1 MERASIYLGKTTW
14 RREGRLVGM
23 LQDDRFL
30 HMLILGQT
38 GTGKTTLIRSMA
50 LQDAAAG
57 RGFMV
62 LDPHG
67 DLAEDLHQELIAMGR
82 RHRYLDLGQMRPDF
96 SYNPLADIELD
107 NESFVVNSIVDVF
120 RHLWTLDDAPRFEHL
135 LRNVLFALLAHER
148 PSLHLIPETLTD
160 KAFRR
165 RLLRRVKNEEVLRFW
180 RDEYDGYSAKFRAV
194 VVAPLQ
200 NKIGALLTDPRLRQ
214 MLADGEGRIDL
225 RREMDSNGIVVVNLA
240 KGRVGS
246 GPASLVGSLLLTECA
261 RLAFTR
267 ADQAEWDRRDFIV
280 YADEFHQFTTGTVA
294 SMLSELRK
302 YRVGVVLAA
311 QFMTQMRRDVRDSV
325 GGNVG
330 SKLVF
335 RIGSD
340 DAQRMAAEFGP
351 RFALLDLMETPNWHA
366 KVRIAIAGA
375 PSKAFS
381 METLGES

>member
-1 MERASIYLGKTTW
+1 MEQASIILGKTTW
-14 RREGRLVGM
+14 RREGRPVGM
-23 LQDDRFL
+23 LQEDRFL

-50 LQDAAAG
+50 LQDAAAV

-82 RHRYLDLGQMRPDF
+82 RHRYLDLGQVQPNF
-96 SYNPLADIELD
+96 SYNPLADVEPD

-120 RHLWTLDDAPRFEHL
+120 RHLWTLEDAPRFEHL
-135 LRNVLFALLAHER
+135 LRNVLFALLAHEK
-148 PSLHLIPETLTD
+148 PSLHLIPAVLTD
-160 KAFRR
+160 KALRR
-165 RLLRRVKNEEVLRFW
+165 RILRRVQNEEVLRFW

-200 NKIGALLTDPRLRQ
+200 NKMGALLTDPRLRHV
-214 MLADGEGRIDL
+214 LADGDGRVDL
-225 RREMDSNGIVVVNLA
+225 RREMDSAGIVIANLA
-240 KGRVGS
+240 KGRIGS

-267 ADQAEWDRRDFIV
+267 ADQAEPDRQDFIV
-280 YADEFHQFTTGTVA
+280 YADEFHQFTTGSVA

-311 QFMTQMRRDVRDSV
+311 QFMTQMRRVVLDSV
-325 GGNVG
+325 CGNAG
-330 SKLVF
+330 SKLIF

-340 DAQRMAAEFGP
+340 DAQRLGAEFGP
-351 RFALLDLMETPNWHA
+351 QFALLDLMETPNWHA

-375 PSKAFS
+375 PSRAFS
-381 METLGES
+381 MKTLDES